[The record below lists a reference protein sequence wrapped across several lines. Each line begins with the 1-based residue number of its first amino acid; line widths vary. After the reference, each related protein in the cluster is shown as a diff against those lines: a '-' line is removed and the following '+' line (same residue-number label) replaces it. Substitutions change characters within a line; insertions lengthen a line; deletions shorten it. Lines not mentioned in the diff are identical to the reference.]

1 MKRLATYLLV
11 WVVLGCESPPR
22 ESLTTVILVRHAE
35 KDNDTDQAGLTQKG
49 MARAKTLAYT
59 LQDIE
64 LDAIYSTPFRRTE
77 MTAEPV
83 SDLQNI
89 PVKSY
94 EAHDPNFY
102 KKVYDQHKGG
112 TVLIVGHSNTI
123 PVLAN
128 RFAGQQELENLT
140 DENYETY
147 YVVTFTS
154 PGKGKVT
161 KMRYG
166 LDAF

>member
-11 WVVLGCESPPR
+11 CLVLGCESPTQ

-35 KDNDTDQAGLTQKG
+35 KDSDTDQAGLTQKG
-49 MARAKTLAYT
+49 LARAKLLAQM

-83 SDLQNI
+83 SELQNI
-89 PVKSY
+89 PVKLY
-94 EAHDPNFY
+94 EAHDPNFF

-112 TVLIVGHSNTI
+112 NILIVGHSNTI

-128 RFAGQQELENLT
+128 RFAGQQELENLS

-147 YVVTFTS
+147 FVVTFTS